1 MGLVKEIVA
10 MIKEIKDKRK
20 LWIIYDFIK
29 NLK

>member
-1 MGLVKEIVA
+1 MDLVKEIVK
-10 MIKEIKDKRK
+10 MVRTIEDKRK